1 MSAVGDFLT
10 AHLHYTVNQR
20 LFEDTCRQLRDYKG
34 DDEGREK
41 LIEETLRLATAVSD
55 LTDSVENSLPAAL
68 AYIKKHGS
76 PDPDMADALQLIA
89 NNVKEDRA
97 RAAAY
102 AMFVTSKKYGGP
114 ARAARKPMV
123 ANPFVFIDD
132 SEEDLYPSE
141 WNEDDGT
148 TKEPWEDDDED
159 SDGDDS
165 ETISEE
171 SDDSEDG
178 EVSEDEESDEEE
190 SGDEPTEDAEGDDSE
205 DSEDDGSEDDSDEEE
220 SEDDESI
227 DPESYEG
234 YDDLGYSEDGE
245 PQD

>member
-34 DDEGREK
+34 DDDGREK

-97 RAAAY
+97 RATAY

-123 ANPFVFIDD
+123 ANPFVFSDD
-132 SEEDLYPSE
+132 TESDPYPSE
-141 WNEDDGT
+141 WEEDDG
-148 TKEPWEDDDED
+148 TKEPWEDEEDESGED
-159 SDGDDS
+159 ES
-165 ETISEE
+165 EADTDE
-171 SDDSEDG
+171 
-178 EVSEDEESDEEE
+178 SEDEESEDESGEEADEE
-190 SGDEPTEDAEGDDSE
+190 DSVE
-205 DSEDDGSEDDSDEEE
+205 DSDEGTP
-220 SEDDESI
+220 EDDESI
-227 DPESYEG
+227 DPENYEG

-245 PQD
+245 PQE

>member
-34 DDEGREK
+34 DDDGREK
-41 LIEETLRLATAVSD
+41 LIAETLRLATAVSD

-97 RAAAY
+97 RATAY

-123 ANPFVFIDD
+123 ANPFVFSD
-132 SEEDLYPSE
+132 EAETDLYPSE
-141 WNEDDGT
+141 WEEDDG
-148 TKEPWEDDDED
+148 TKEPWED
-159 SDGDDS
+159 
-165 ETISEE
+165 EE
-171 SDDSEDG
+171 G
-178 EVSEDEESDEEE
+178 ESGEDEPE
-190 SGDEPTEDAEGDDSE
+190 TDSE
-205 DSEDDGSEDDSDEEE
+205 DSEDEESGEDEESEEEPAEEAGDEDSEDDPNEEE
-220 SEDDESI
+220 SEAI

-245 PQD
+245 PQE

>member
-34 DDEGREK
+34 DDAGREK

-55 LTDSVENSLPAAL
+55 LTDSVENCLPGAL

-97 RAAAY
+97 RATAY

-123 ANPFVFIDD
+123 ANPFVFSDEPEPD
-132 SEEDLYPSE
+132 PFPSE
-141 WNEDDGT
+141 WDEDDG
-148 TKEPWEDDDED
+148 TKEPWEDD
-159 SDGDDS
+159 
-165 ETISEE
+165 
-171 SDDSEDG
+171 
-178 EVSEDEESDEEE
+178 EEE
-190 SGDEPTEDAEGDDSE
+190 SGEDEPETASDESEEPEEPEEEPIE
-205 DSEDDGSEDDSDEEE
+205 DSEDEDAEEDSDEEE
-220 SEDDESI
+220 PEDDEPI

-234 YDDLGYSEDGE
+234 FDDLGYSEDGE
-245 PQD
+245 AQE

>member
-132 SEEDLYPSE
+132 FEEDLYPSE

-159 SDGDDS
+159 SGGDDS

-171 SDDSEDG
+171 SEDG

>member
-34 DDEGREK
+34 DDNGREK
-41 LIEETLRLATAVSD
+41 LIAETLRLATAVSD
-55 LTDSVENSLPAAL
+55 LTDSVENCLPAAS

-97 RAAAY
+97 RATAY

-123 ANPFVFIDD
+123 ANPFVFSD
-132 SEEDLYPSE
+132 EVETDLYPSE
-141 WNEDDGT
+141 WEEDDG
-148 TKEPWEDDDED
+148 TKEPWEDEP
-159 SDGDDS
+159 
-165 ETISEE
+165 ET
-171 SDDSEDG
+171 
-178 EVSEDEESDEEE
+178 
-190 SGDEPTEDAEGDDSE
+190 DSE
-205 DSEDDGSEDDSDEEE
+205 DSEDEGSGEDEESEEGPAEDADSEDDPDEEE
-220 SEDDESI
+220 SEAI

-245 PQD
+245 PQE

>member
-34 DDEGREK
+34 DDSGREA
-41 LIEETLRLATAVSD
+41 LIAETLRLATAVSD

-97 RAAAY
+97 RATAY

-123 ANPFVFIDD
+123 ANPFVFVDA
-132 SEEDLYPSE
+132 SEEDLYPDE
-141 WNEDDGT
+141 WKEDDGS
-148 TKEPWEDDDED
+148 KEPWEDEDESGKDESEASSED
-159 SDGDDS
+159 S
-165 ETISEE
+165 
-171 SDDSEDG
+171 
-178 EVSEDEESDEEE
+178 EEE
-190 SGDEPTEDAEGDDSE
+190 SE
-205 DSEDDGSEDDSDEEE
+205 DSEDEEAAGDDSDDEDSEGDDEDDSEEDSDE
-220 SEDDESI
+220 SDSDDEPI
-227 DPESYEG
+227 DPDRYEG

-245 PQD
+245 AQE

>member
-97 RAAAY
+97 RATAY

-123 ANPFVFIDD
+123 ANPFVFIDE
-132 SEEDLYPSE
+132 SEDDPYPSE
-141 WNEDDGT
+141 WKEDDG
-148 TKEPWEDDDED
+148 TKEPWEDEEEESGEDESEADPDESEDEPAEGADDED
-159 SDGDDS
+159 S
-165 ETISEE
+165 EE
-171 SDDSEDG
+171 
-178 EVSEDEESDEEE
+178 
-190 SGDEPTEDAEGDDSE
+190 
-205 DSEDDGSEDDSDEEE
+205 DSDEEE

-227 DPESYEG
+227 DPENYEG

-245 PQD
+245 PQE